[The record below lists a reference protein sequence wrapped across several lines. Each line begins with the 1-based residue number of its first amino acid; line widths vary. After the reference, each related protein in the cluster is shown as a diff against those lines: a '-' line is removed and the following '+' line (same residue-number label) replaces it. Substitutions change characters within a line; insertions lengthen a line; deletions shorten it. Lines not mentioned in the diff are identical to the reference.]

1 MFTPKAHIIIIDGKK
16 DSGRNTL
23 CFELALALLYSAQR
37 TAIVASPDSP
47 LYNALKERRK
57 TIPELLTPAILSREE
72 FYNEANK
79 YNAVIIPHTDANDEL
94 AVTASTYITMLPKEK
109 PELKQFIK
117 NKNYQANLFELK
129 KKIASAYGHG
139 LNWVVCENNLKT
151 AQIIEQPSSELEAF
165 SRLHG
170 FKVAPPLNLR
180 NAYKNNIKGI
190 SAQDK
195 SLPMLKK
202 LLTYEDICA
211 KREVVRLAEFI
222 FS

>member
-16 DSGRNTL
+16 NSGRNTL

-37 TAIVASPDSP
+37 TAIVASADSP
-47 LYNALKERRK
+47 LWQTVKERRK
-57 TIPELLTPAILSREE
+57 TMPELLTPAIITREE

-79 YNAVIIPHTDANDEL
+79 YNAVIIPRADANDEL
-94 AVTASTYITMLPKEK
+94 AITASTYITMLSKEK
-109 PELKQFIK
+109 CEIKHFLKDQTYQK
-117 NKNYQANLFELK
+117 NIFELK
-129 KKIASAYGHG
+129 KKIASAYGRG
-139 LNWVVCENNLKT
+139 LNWVICENNLKYT
-151 AQIIEQPSSELEAF
+151 QICEQPSAELEKF
-165 SRLHG
+165 SRLQG
-170 FKVAPPLNLR
+170 FKVTPPLNLR
-180 NAYKNNIKGI
+180 QAYKTNVHGI

-202 LLTYEDICA
+202 QLTYEDICA

>member
-1 MFTPKAHIIIIDGKK
+1 MFTPKSHIIIIDGKK

-47 LYNALKERRK
+47 LWQTIKERRR
-57 TIPELLTPAILSREE
+57 TMPELLTPAIITRQE

-79 YNAVIIPHTDANDEL
+79 YNAVIIPRADSNDEF

-109 PELKQFIK
+109 SELKQFLK
-117 NKNYQANLFELK
+117 NQTYQTNLFELK
-129 KKIASAYGHG
+129 KKIASTYGHG
-139 LNWVVCENNLKT
+139 LNWVVCENNSKYT
-151 AQIIEQPSSELEAF
+151 QIIEQPSAELEKF

-180 NAYKNNIKGI
+180 QAYKTNIHGI

-202 LLTYEDICA
+202 HLTYEDICA

>member
-37 TAIVASPDSP
+37 TAIVTSSDSP
-47 LYNALKERRK
+47 LQQAIKERRK
-57 TIPELLTPAILSREE
+57 TMPELLTPAILNRED
-72 FYNEANK
+72 FFNEANK
-79 YNAVIIPHTDANDEL
+79 YNAVIIPHADANDEL
-94 AVTASTYITMLPKEK
+94 AIMASTYITMLPKEK
-109 PELKQFIK
+109 SELKQFIK
-117 NKNYQANLFELK
+117 NNNYQTTLFELK
-129 KKIASAYGHG
+129 KKIASNYGHS
-139 LNWVVCENNLKT
+139 LNWVVCENNLKNN
-151 AQIIEQPSSELEAF
+151 QIIEQPSAELETF

-180 NAYKNNIKGI
+180 NTYKNNMNGI

-195 SLPMLKK
+195 SLPLLKK
-202 LLTYEDICA
+202 HLTYEDICA
-211 KREVVRLAEFI
+211 KREVTRLAEFI